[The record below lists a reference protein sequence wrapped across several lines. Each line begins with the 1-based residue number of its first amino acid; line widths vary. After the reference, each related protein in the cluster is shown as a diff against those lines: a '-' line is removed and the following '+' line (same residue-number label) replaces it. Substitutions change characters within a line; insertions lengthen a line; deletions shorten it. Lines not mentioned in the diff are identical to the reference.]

1 MNGWC
6 LLLSCKYVSAELL
19 STFQSRFLSWMF
31 CFFLEFVGFSF
42 YCLFWLFSKTPVSQ
56 THRHR
61 EQTCSCQGGARWR
74 RNRLAIWDSV
84 QSLSRVRLF
93 ATASTA
99 ARQASLSI
107 TNSQSSLKLTSI
119 ESVMQQIQTITYR
132 MDEQGLPRWHL
143 VVKNPPAN
151 AGDIRDSGLIPGS
164 GRSPGGGHGNPLQYS
179 GLENAMDRGP
189 WWPTVHRV
197 AKSWTWLKW
206 LSTCTHIHF
215 IDRELYSKSY
225 DQL

>member
-107 TNSQSSLKLTSI
+107 TNSQSSLKLMSI
-119 ESVMQQIQTITYR
+119 ESVIPSSHLILSSPSPPAPNSFQH
-132 MDEQGLPRWHL
+132 QGLFQWVNSSH
-143 VVKNPPAN
+143 
-151 AGDIRDSGLIPGS
+151 
-164 GRSPGGGHGNPLQYS
+164 
-179 GLENAMDRGP
+179 E
-189 WWPTVHRV
+189 V
-197 AKSWTWLKW
+197 AKVLEFQFQHHS
-206 LSTCTHIHF
+206 F
-215 IDRELYSKSY
+215 
-225 DQL
+225 